1 MIVAMVVAERARSFA
16 QQSSINEL
24 FGKFAGLG
32 FVDFPSHNFAAAE
45 VHDQVQ
51 ITVLT
56 AHL

>member
-1 MIVAMVVAERARSFA
+1 MVVAERARSLA

-24 FGKFAGLG
+24 CGKFAGLG

-51 ITVLT
+51 IPMLT